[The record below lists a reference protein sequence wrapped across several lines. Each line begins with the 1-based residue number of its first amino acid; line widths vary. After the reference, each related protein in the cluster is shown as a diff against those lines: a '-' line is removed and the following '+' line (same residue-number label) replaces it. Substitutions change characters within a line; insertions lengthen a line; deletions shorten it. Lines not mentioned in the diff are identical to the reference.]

1 MSTIKQPLLLLKGSL
16 QHLLIQIR
24 RRQPQQKNKYS
35 KWLLSA
41 TLWWAWCTTWWA
53 MTICLGWWGSRIA
66 LQDRAGWTQCQD
78 NKIISISD
86 KSNTLKTKVNFLGMC
101 FDWKVLVGQV
111 AVGIAIAVLVP
122 QLTLRALPLLLL
134 AACPLAI
141 LLMMNQM
148 DKDSI
153 SASSHRRSL
162 LPASKLLNRDE
173 QLAQL
178 RV

>member
-1 MSTIKQPLLLLKGSL
+1 
-16 QHLLIQIR
+16 
-24 RRQPQQKNKYS
+24 
-35 KWLLSA
+35 
-41 TLWWAWCTTWWA
+41 
-53 MTICLGWWGSRIA
+53 
-66 LQDRAGWTQCQD
+66 
-78 NKIISISD
+78 
-86 KSNTLKTKVNFLGMC
+86 MC

-162 LPASKLLNRDE
+162 LPASKSLNRDE